1 MNRTTVGGP
10 ELGGGRGAGGVLVL
24 VDPTGGGHSPVAGL
38 LAEELYPSVHL
49 RTDDFLRVIRNGRL
63 PVELPE
69 AGRQNATALAAAAQ
83 AAFAYATGGYQ
94 VVVECPEP
102 PPSLA
107 TFRRESRTTGAA
119 LHYVVLDAGPS
130 AAEARNAPEA
140 RIAPE
145 AQNASEARNEALEGA
160 RHTLDTSALT
170 PETTAKAVLS
180 ALTART
186 HLLGW

>member
-24 VDPTGGGHSPVAGL
+24 VDPSGAGNSPVAGL
-38 LAEELYPSVHL
+38 LAQELHPSVHL
-49 RTDDFLRVIRNGRL
+49 RTDDFLQVIRSGRL
-63 PVELPE
+63 APHLPE
-69 AGRQNATALAAAAQ
+69 AARQNATAQAAAAQ

-94 VVVECPEP
+94 VVVECPEAP
-102 PPSLA
+102 ASLD

-119 LHYVVLDAGPS
+119 LHYVVLTTG
-130 AAEARNAPEA
+130 APTTPYE
-140 RIAPE
+140 
-145 AQNASEARNEALEGA
+145 
-160 RHTLDTSALT
+160 LDTTPLT
-170 PETTAKAVLS
+170 PDSTAKSVLT

>member
-24 VDPTGGGHSPVAGL
+24 VDPGGAADPTGAAGGAGGGSPVAGL
-38 LAEELYPSVHL
+38 LVQELRPSVHL
-49 RTDDFLRVIRNGRL
+49 RTDDFLRVIRNGQVPPQL
-63 PVELPE
+63 PG
-69 AGRQNATALAAAAQ
+69 ADRQQATALAATAQ

-94 VVVECPEP
+94 VVVECADAPAT
-102 PPSLA
+102 LD

-119 LHYVVLDAGPS
+119 LHYVVLTG
-130 AAEARNAPEA
+130 AAPATPHE
-140 RIAPE
+140 
-145 AQNASEARNEALEGA
+145 
-160 RHTLDTSALT
+160 LDTTDLT
-170 PETTAKAVLS
+170 PETTAKSVLA